1 MFHSAGAWRE
11 WSNARKQYNVMHA
24 IFKRIVACM
33 NFADFSTKQ
42 FILRESQEKKFM
54 FQRGQNPCESD
65 TLAFVLRSGEMKYIL
80 EFGSF

>member
-1 MFHSAGAWRE
+1 VSAAVHFHSAGAWRE

-42 FILRESQEKKFM
+42 FILRESQEKNLCSKEGKILVKVTRLLLFS
-54 FQRGQNPCESD
+54 GQ
-65 TLAFVLRSGEMKYIL
+65 VK
-80 EFGSF
+80 